1 MQARSGLVQIMFPFM
16 TKNRLSNIRDGGRQT
31 KCYSGFDRS
40 APLRRSILSN
50 ALTASHHFSPIGVI
64 ASSARKDLRYNK
76 MQRLRYSGGMVWA
89 KTGEGATSTNGGI
102 PCANAV
108 LYAYS
113 TNELNLGCSE
123 KRT

>member
-1 MQARSGLVQIMFPFM
+1 
-16 TKNRLSNIRDGGRQT
+16 
-31 KCYSGFDRS
+31 
-40 APLRRSILSN
+40 
-50 ALTASHHFSPIGVI
+50 
-64 ASSARKDLRYNK
+64 

-89 KTGEGATSTNGGI
+89 KTGEGAASTNGGI

-123 KRT
+123 KRTYVLTENVPLPITSGCFPSSTLVLLLRTVPNTADIIQRVNLAYLKVLE